1 MHYLDYNKKLQSLVL
16 ILFIASGIF
25 GRSGLLLAD
34 ECDDVF
40 IDRFE
45 DGNTPEYCDP
55 EPQPSDVCHNLS
67 DSVTFTGLIPA
78 DRLVLVDP
86 ADTETVVYPG
96 TETGLDKAIDAAF
109 ATDTPGEPETVD
121 IDVTEVTVTNV
132 GYRPGTVDPGSSVRV
147 WVASGDGT
155 MPTFLQS
162 DNAVP
167 EPTPGDVVSF
177 KVTEV
182 EHFYGQ
188 PRITA
193 ISGWTN
199 HTALGEQSNDVL
211 VRDSTGEAL
220 EVSRIEPATAG
231 SYASDLLWPHKI
243 YGEITSDGVSCGG
256 SLHCYDLTHG
266 GLDGEVLQFRTWSD
280 TVFQNDCIVVYGN
293 LGEFSGTP
301 QFDAPESG
309 WFEVWN
315 VSQ

>member
-1 MHYLDYNKKLQSLVL
+1 MQYLDFNKKLRSLAL
-16 ILFIASGIF
+16 ILSIAFCIF
-25 GRSGLLLAD
+25 GMSGLLLAD

-55 EPQPSDVCHNLS
+55 EPQPSNVCHDLP

-86 ADTETVVYPG
+86 ADTESVVYPG
-96 TETGLDKAIDAAF
+96 TETGLDQVIDAAL
-109 ATDTPGEPETVD
+109 AIGDPWDPETVD

-132 GYRPGTVDPGSSVRV
+132 GYSPGTVDPGNSVRV

-162 DNAVP
+162 GNTVP

-182 EHFYGQ
+182 EHVFGQ

-199 HTALGEQSNDVL
+199 HTTSGEESNDVL
-211 VRDSTGEAL
+211 VRDSTGETL

-231 SYASDLLWPHKI
+231 SYDSDLLWPHKI
-243 YGEITSDGVSCGG
+243 YGEITSQGVSCGG
-256 SLHCYDLTHG
+256 SQLCYDLTHG

-293 LGEFSGTP
+293 LEEFTGTP
-301 QFDAPESG
+301 QIQAAESG